1 MEVRQLQTFCILAE
15 ELNFTRTAERVHTVQ
30 SNVTAQI
37 KSLEAELGSPLFD
50 RLAKRVLLTEAG
62 HRFLPYAEKALAAMD
77 QGHRAVKLGAEPAGP
92 LHIGAPESVLA
103 YRLPEVLKLFRKRYP
118 KVELIF
124 RPDSDDKLTDALESG
139 KLDLAISMSDLIDGE
154 QLCSIR
160 MRSEDIYLFGTP
172 DHPLSKAKKV
182 YPKDLVDQTLLLTET
197 GCGYRKKLD
206 MQLASA
212 NIRPQHITEFS
223 SVEAIKQCV
232 HAGMGLGLLP
242 EIVIASELKK
252 RQFAV
257 LNWNGAKMSIATHI
271 VWHKD
276 KWMSPGMQA
285 FLDVVKVKLQQ
296 TSEMTLV
303 QDRAI

>member
-1 MEVRQLQTFCILAE
+1 
-15 ELNFTRTAERVHTVQ
+15 
-30 SNVTAQI
+30 
-37 KSLEAELGSPLFD
+37 
-50 RLAKRVLLTEAG
+50 
-62 HRFLPYAEKALAAMD
+62 
-77 QGHRAVKLGAEPAGP
+77 
-92 LHIGAPESVLA
+92 
-103 YRLPEVLKLFRKRYP
+103 
-118 KVELIF
+118 
-124 RPDSDDKLTDALESG
+124 
-139 KLDLAISMSDLIDGE
+139 
-154 QLCSIR
+154 
-160 MRSEDIYLFGTP
+160 
-172 DHPLSKAKKV
+172 
-182 YPKDLVDQTLLLTET
+182 LTET

-285 FLDVVKVKLQQ
+285 FLDVVKVRLQQ
-296 TSEMTLV
+296 TSELALV